1 MDPDPSPHP
10 RWSNLSFR

>member
-1 MDPDPSPHP
+1 MDPAPTPHP

>member
-1 MDPDPSPHP
+1 MGPDPTPHP

>member
-1 MDPDPSPHP
+1 MDPDPTSHP